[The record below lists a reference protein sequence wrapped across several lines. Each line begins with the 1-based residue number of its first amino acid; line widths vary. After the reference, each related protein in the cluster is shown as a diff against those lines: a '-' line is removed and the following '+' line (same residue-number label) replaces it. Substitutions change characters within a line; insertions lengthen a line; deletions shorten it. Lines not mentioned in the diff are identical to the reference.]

1 MSIINIFFPLLLPVP
16 CREDLLAEVLIA
28 IRERT
33 KIDPS
38 LVEDICVGNVLQ
50 PSGGATT
57 SRMAALYAGYPVE
70 TSLYTVNRQC
80 ASGLQ
85 AVVNIADAIET
96 GRIEIGIGAGVESM
110 TMGYGAS
117 AMAAQSSEKIPRGSQ
132 DAADCQ
138 LSMG

>member
-1 MSIINIFFPLLLPVP
+1 
-16 CREDLLAEVLIA
+16 LIA
-28 IRERT
+28 VRERT

-70 TSLYTVNRQC
+70 TSCYTVNRQC

-85 AVVNIADAIET
+85 AVVNIANAIEA
-96 GRIEIGIGAGVESM
+96 GLIEIGIGAGVESM
-110 TMGYGAS
+110 TMGYGPS
-117 AMAAQSSEKIPRGSQ
+117 AMAAKSSEKIPRGSQ